1 MCTGNGQ
8 SGMAGIAG
16 LANSAQ
22 QQVRAATRFPT
33 WAEKVQGGVA
43 AANAYTKPI
52 VNELLGSRDRP
63 MVFDPDLE
71 PLYARNRAKPA
82 FGSPQTIID
91 EQQRR
96 NDLKAQNAAIKTQRE
111 AAVAEQQKQMVTLQ
125 QQQQAEVVRQAEQ
138 TRQFE
143 RDRAAQQL
151 QIAGT
156 RAASQAVSQSL
167 QILSSQKNGQQAPT
181 AAVAKRKGQ
190 QARPRTAATSLR
202 IGSTSSA
209 AGAGPNIA
217 V

>member
-96 NDLKAQNAAIKTQRE
+96 NDLKAQNEAIKVQRE
-111 AAVAEQQKQMVTLQ
+111 AAVADQQKQMVTLQ

-143 RDRAAQQL
+143 RDRAAQQQ

-167 QILSSQKNGQQAPT
+167 QILSSQSGQQAPT
-181 AAVAKRKGQ
+181 AVEAKRKGQ

-202 IGSTSSA
+202 MGSTSSA

>member
-16 LANSAQ
+16 LVNSAQ
-22 QQVRAATRFPT
+22 QQVKAATRFPT

-96 NDLKAQNAAIKTQRE
+96 NALNAQNAAIKTKRE
-111 AAVAEQQKQMVTLQ
+111 AAITQQRQ
-125 QQQQAEVVRQAEQ
+125 QQQDMQKQQADLVVSQGKQAAELQ
-138 TRQFE
+138 
-143 RDRAAQQL
+143 AQQAARV
-151 QIAGT
+151 AGIQT
-156 RAASQAVSQSL
+156 AGSAVTQSL
-167 QILSSQKNGQQAPT
+167 QILGRQQTKQGPT
-181 AAVAKRKGQ
+181 ASVAKKPGIHVAGR
-190 QARPRTAATSLR
+190 RTATRSLQ
-202 IGSTSSA
+202 IGSTRSIPG
-209 AGAGPNIA
+209 AGANLS